1 MAAPA
6 ASPLVACINRSEQF
20 LYGHSFLSQPRLI
33 RTDFC
38 FVNSFFR
45 SSNFFFCFEV
55 VFPGNEIGRIV
66 SSVCLLSV
74 CSQPVCTYAG
84 ELSVE
89 REMQA
94 SENAR
99 KPHVHVK

>member
-1 MAAPA
+1 
-6 ASPLVACINRSEQF
+6 
-20 LYGHSFLSQPRLI
+20 
-33 RTDFC
+33 
-38 FVNSFFR
+38 VNSVFC
-45 SSNFFFCFEV
+45 SSIFCLFCFEV
-55 VFPGNEIGRIV
+55 VFPGNEIGGIV

-99 KPHVHVK
+99 KRHVHVK